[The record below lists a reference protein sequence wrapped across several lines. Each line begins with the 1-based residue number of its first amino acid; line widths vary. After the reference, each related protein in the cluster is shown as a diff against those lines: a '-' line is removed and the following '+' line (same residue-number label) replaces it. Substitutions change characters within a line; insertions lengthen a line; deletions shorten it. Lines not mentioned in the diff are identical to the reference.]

1 MASQSLQAS
10 HVGPMSAYLII
21 SETPQTKLLL
31 KEAYRYIA
39 LHRWGI
45 SEERALLGIERR
57 SDPSRR
63 GT

>member
-21 SETPQTKLLL
+21 SETQTKLLL